1 MPQLGRAVRVGAR
14 CCTPVLMGRSTPQ
27 LLVDKGDRVV
37 GVLAGHPLDSSWGDV
52 VKEANRAMGE
62 AYKACS
68 FTAEQKDHRRGQFAT
83 LACGVSFGG
92 GRKVRRLNACWDPC
106 ADAA

>member
-1 MPQLGRAVRVGAR
+1 ML
-14 CCTPVLMGRSTPQ
+14 TSYSTPQ

-37 GVLAGHPLDSSWGDV
+37 GVLAGHPVDSSWDAV

-62 AYKACS
+62 AYQACS
-68 FTAEQKDHRRGQFAT
+68 FTTEQKDHRRGQFAT
-83 LACGVSFGG
+83 LARGVSFGG
-92 GRKVRRLNACWDPC
+92 GRKVREFNACRSTR